1 MKVQKVVRAQ
11 GEYAKVGQDLK
22 DQTLIKIL
30 DEGQVVTG
38 DFGDRHVF
46 KVTTLNGEKN
56 LSFNQTS
63 MNNLIEEFG
72 DDTTNWMNKEVKV
85 FLITQSVSGQMKKV
99 CYLTG
104 PDWEMVEDA
113 KGNLKFA
120 KLDQVETVDDLNA
133 QLAHKAKDLPF

>member
-1 MKVQKVVRAQ
+1 MKVSKVIRAQ

-22 DQTLIKIL
+22 DGMYIRIV

-46 KVTTLNGEKN
+46 KVVTLNGEKN

-72 DDTTNWMNKEVKV
+72 DDTVTWVGKEAKV
-85 FLITQSVSGQMKKV
+85 WLITQSVSGQMKKV
-99 CYLTG
+99 CYLTATN
-104 PDWEMVEDA
+104 WEMVEDA
-113 KGNLKFA
+113 KGNLRFA
-120 KLDQVETVDDLNA
+120 PNRAPNDHEDINA
-133 QLAHKAKDLPF
+133 ELAGRAKDLPF